1 MLWKNVDSDVDYI
14 SGGIDYT
21 TGYSERGWCILGI
34 KILLVIGIYL
44 VLMWLIAYNNDE
56 KNMIK
61 GVLKKIIHK

>member
-14 SGGIDYT
+14 SGGK
-21 TGYSERGWCILGI
+21 RGWCILGI